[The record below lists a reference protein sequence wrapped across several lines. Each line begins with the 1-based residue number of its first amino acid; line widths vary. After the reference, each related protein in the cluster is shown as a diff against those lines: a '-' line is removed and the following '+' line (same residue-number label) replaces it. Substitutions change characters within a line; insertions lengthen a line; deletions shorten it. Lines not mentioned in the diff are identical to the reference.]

1 MPTVN
6 REASIMLA
14 VMEPNPADPALHLPG
29 PLASYGDAIPA
40 YLRHA
45 YSWAYLDPRTLR
57 WLDRP
62 AVVSAILWGNANRLM
77 RDAVA
82 EFVPGQRV
90 LQAACVYGGFSAL
103 LAQRLGAHGAL
114 DVVDVAA
121 LQVANARR
129 KLAGFRQ
136 AKIWQAD
143 LSVSGCVAA
152 DAYDGVC
159 CFFLLHEVPEAE
171 RCRIVDNLLAAV
183 RPGGRIVFVDYHR
196 PRGWHPLRPVMS
208 MVFRSFEPYAQSLFA
223 AAIESRSARSA
234 GFEWTK
240 TTCFGGLYQ
249 KLVGTRRG

>member
-1 MPTVN
+1 
-6 REASIMLA
+6 MLA
-14 VMEPNPADPALHLPG
+14 GMEPNPADAALHVPG
-29 PLASYGDAIPA
+29 PLAARDVAIPA

-45 YSWAYLDPRTLR
+45 YAWAYLDPRTLR

-62 AVVSAILWGNANRLM
+62 GVVSAILWGNANRLM

-82 EFVPGQRV
+82 EFAPGQRV
-90 LQAACVYGGFSAL
+90 LQAACVYGGFSVL
-103 LAQRLGAHGAL
+103 LAQRVGALGAL

-136 AKIWQAD
+136 ARVWQAD
-143 LSVSGCVAA
+143 LSASGCVVA

-183 RPGGRIVFVDYHR
+183 RPGGRVVVVDFPR
-196 PRGWHPLRPVMS
+196 PPGGPPLRPVLS
-208 MVFRSFEPYAQSLFA
+208 VVLRRVGPFGGSRFG
-223 AAIESRSARSA
+223 AAIESRSTRSA
-234 GFEWTK
+234 GFEWIK

>member
-1 MPTVN
+1 
-6 REASIMLA
+6 MLA
-14 VMEPNPADPALHLPG
+14 GMEPNPADPALHVPG
-29 PLASYGDAIPA
+29 PLASHDDAIPA

-62 AVVSAILWGNANRLM
+62 GVVSAILWGNANRLM

-82 EFVPGQRV
+82 EFAPGQRV
-90 LQAACVYGGFSAL
+90 LQAACVYGGFSVL
-103 LAQRLGAHGAL
+103 LAQRLGARGAL

-121 LQVANARR
+121 LQVANARG
-129 KLAGFRQ
+129 KLAGLRQ
-136 AKIWQAD
+136 AKVWQGD
-143 LSVSGCVAA
+143 LSVPGCIAA
-152 DAYDGVC
+152 GAYDGVC

-171 RCRIVDNLLAAV
+171 RCRIIDNLLAAV

-208 MVFRSFEPYAQSLFA
+208 LVFRRFEPYAKSLFG